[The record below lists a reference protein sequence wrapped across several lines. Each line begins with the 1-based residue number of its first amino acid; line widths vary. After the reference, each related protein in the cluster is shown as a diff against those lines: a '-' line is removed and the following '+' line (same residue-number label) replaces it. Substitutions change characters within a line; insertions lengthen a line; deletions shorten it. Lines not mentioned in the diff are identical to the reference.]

1 MSANLS
7 RASCSYVRRYGLN
20 VFVPKVLD
28 SIQEAFMLLIRP
40 VSSLISWFVLRI
52 ELRAFLL
59 HLMSLNA
66 ASTVSVKMAYVKSH
80 TVFA

>member
-28 SIQEAFMLLIRP
+28 SMLLISP